1 MSLLQKMKRETNP
14 ATAHLIPKKRNY
26 FFKECPDFEQI
37 VHGALNGESQLI
49 VGEPGCGKSEIVLF
63 LAALVNAPVVQI
75 QGDGDMDVLSI
86 IGSQTYNE
94 KLGGVAWV
102 DGVLPYAAR
111 HGCWVLLDELNMVA
125 PEVLA
130 RLHSMLDDRRQL
142 DLKEN
147 NEVLRLG
154 RDTVV
159 FATMNPSDGD
169 RHHGTRPLSPA
180 LKSRFSAVY
189 RFEYLP
195 RDAEARLLHERT
207 GLPHADAELL
217 ARMAVDFRNA
227 FASGEAL
234 APVDTRMLLALAAR
248 ARHFPL
254 DQAFRTTILN
264 RFDEDSA
271 NVFNGIFRAHI
282 PGAKNAKK
290 AS

>member
-1 MSLLQKMKRETNP
+1 MSLLQKMKRDAHP
-14 ATAHLIPKKRNY
+14 ATAHLVPRKRNY
-26 FFKECPDFEQI
+26 FYKECPDFDQI
-37 VHGALNGESQLI
+37 VHGAFHGESQLI

-63 LAALVNAPVVQI
+63 LASLVNAPVVQI

-94 KLGGVAWV
+94 KYGGVVWV
-102 DGVLPYAAR
+102 DGVLPFALR
-111 HGCWVLLDELNMVA
+111 HGCWILLDEINLVA

-147 NEVLRLG
+147 NEALQVG
-154 RDTVV
+154 RETVI

-189 RFEYLP
+189 QFDYLP
-195 RDAEARLLHERT
+195 QDAEARLLHERT
-207 GLPHADAELL
+207 GLPHSEAAML
-217 ARMAVDFRNA
+217 ARMAVDFRDA
-227 FASGEAL
+227 FKSGETL
-234 APVDTRMLLALAAR
+234 APVDTRMLIALAAR

-254 DQAFRTTILN
+254 EQAFRTTLLN

-271 NVFNGIFRAHI
+271 SVLRGIFRAHM
-282 PGAKNAKK
+282 PGAKDAKK